1 MLHLFR
7 VVLRG
12 LISAPMHTPSAPP
25 LPLLS
30 PNGAQQTRA
39 PLWVAGCPL
48 GEGTVVAELGVGM
61 AFDGVGSVVGSGAGG
76 DAGSGFE
83 VVSLG
88 ALEGVKF

>member
-1 MLHLFR
+1 
-7 VVLRG
+7 
-12 LISAPMHTPSAPP
+12 MHTPPAPA

-39 PLWVAGCPL
+39 PLWVAGLPSR
-48 GEGTVVAELGVGM
+48 EGTVVGELRAGM

>member
-1 MLHLFR
+1 
-7 VVLRG
+7 
-12 LISAPMHTPSAPP
+12 MHTPSGPP

-39 PLWVAGCPL
+39 PLWVAGRPS
-48 GEGTVVAELGVGM
+48 GEGTVVGELRAGT
-61 AFDGVGSVVGSGAGG
+61 AFDGVGSVAGSGAGG